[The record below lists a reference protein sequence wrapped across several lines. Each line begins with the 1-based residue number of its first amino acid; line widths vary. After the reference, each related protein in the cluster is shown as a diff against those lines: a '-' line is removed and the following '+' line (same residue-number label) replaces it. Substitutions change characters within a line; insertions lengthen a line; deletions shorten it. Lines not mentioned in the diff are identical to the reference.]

1 MEWEVGS
8 SARCMKWGWGSS
20 RDLSK
25 NILKEG
31 VGKGKSC
38 S

>member
-1 MEWEVGS
+1 MGW
-8 SARCMKWGWGSS
+8 WGSS

-31 VGKGKSC
+31 VGKGQKLFTGEGVLKV
-38 S
+38 